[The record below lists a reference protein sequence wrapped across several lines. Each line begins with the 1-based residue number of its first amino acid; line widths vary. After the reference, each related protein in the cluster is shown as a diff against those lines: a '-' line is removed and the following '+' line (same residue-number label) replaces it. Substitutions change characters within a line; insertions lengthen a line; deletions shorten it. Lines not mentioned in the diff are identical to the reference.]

1 MAKVEDQQD
10 VIAAKNAQAEA
21 RIDTA
26 DFDENSVANQS
37 IMNLTDNTRDIDSPS
52 EQYNELIN
60 NVIFYFNIKIILF
73 VDDTCGTLCRCFFG
87 ERI

>member
-37 IMNLTDNTRDIDSPS
+37 IINLTDNTRDIDSPS

-60 NVIFYFNIKIILF
+60 NVIFSFNIKIYL
-73 VDDTCGTLCRCFFG
+73 
-87 ERI
+87 